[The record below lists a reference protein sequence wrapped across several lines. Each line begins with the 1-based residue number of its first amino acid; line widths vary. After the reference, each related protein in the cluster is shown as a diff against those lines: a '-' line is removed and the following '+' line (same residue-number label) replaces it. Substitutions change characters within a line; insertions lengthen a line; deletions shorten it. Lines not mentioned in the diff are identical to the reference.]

1 MTKKVTLDYPFEPL
15 PAIARTPSSGDVA
28 VDEHIASINEE
39 VRGKV
44 APAMAALA
52 DDRRAIVTA
61 ALAERVNAIC
71 ASLTK
76 TPQPKGKLS
85 KKSENAYMEREGE
98 TQVRVRRLTYFLEP
112 LAAHHDAETEQELL
126 RIWDTHPVAQVV
138 IAVGSALLGKRWN
151 NTYDPK
157 LRATSSALEHMSR
170 RLADKTRGGDADGI
184 RLVAQAAKTMLDSA
198 T

>member
-1 MTKKVTLDYPFEPL
+1 MTKKATSEYPFEPL
-15 PAIARTPSSGDVA
+15 PAMAPPPPSGDSA
-28 VDEHIASINEE
+28 VDEHIASINNE

-44 APAMAALA
+44 APAMTALA
-52 DDRRAIVTA
+52 DDRRPIVTA
-61 ALAERVNAIC
+61 ALRERIDAIC

-76 TPQPKGKLS
+76 TAQPKGKLS
-85 KKSENAYMEREGE
+85 KKAENAYMEREGE

-112 LAAHHDAETEQELL
+112 LMAHHDAESEQALL

-138 IAVGSALLGKRWN
+138 IAVGGALLGKRWN

-157 LRATSSALEHMSR
+157 IRATSSALEHMSR

-184 RLVAQAAKTMLDSA
+184 RLVAQAAKTMLDSP